1 MGTTLTT
8 GRALRLTTEGVGHR
22 PPTLAGHLRRHG
34 ALPLEAARGPAGSH
48 NLLAEIERSGLTGR
62 GGAGFPTAQKLRL
75 ARSASHPTLIVNAME
90 GEPAS
95 AKDRFLV
102 GTAPHLVLDGAD
114 LVATALGAARTVLC
128 VADNSPEM
136 AVSLDRALE
145 ERRGVRGQAPGAEI
159 LRLPGRYVSG
169 EESALASMVGGG
181 RGVPRF
187 RPDKSVPLSAGGHAV
202 IVHNVE
208 TLAHVALIA
217 RYGADW
223 FRQVG
228 APEAPGTCLVTISGG
243 VERPGVVEVATG
255 TPISEIVQL
264 ARPSAPAQA
273 VLVGGYGGTW
283 LSGEE
288 TGTPFAPVELR
299 RLGASMGAGVLV
311 VLPSGSCGIK
321 ETERIAWSM
330 ASESAGQCGPCLFG
344 LPAIADDLRAVADGT
359 AAPPVLER
367 LLARCGAVTGRGACR
382 HPDGVV
388 RLVRSALEVF
398 ATDITAHVQGRP
410 CPGRARPSV
419 VMAPSRAARGR

>member
-8 GRALRLTTEGVGHR
+8 GRALRLTTDGVGHR

-34 ALPLEAARGPAGSH
+34 PSPWRRLGGQRGAIICWP
-48 NLLAEIERSGLTGR
+48 RSKVRLDRPGR
-62 GGAGFPTAQKLRL
+62 GGVPHGPQNLRL
-75 ARSASHPTLIVNAME
+75 ARSAARPTLIVNAME

-136 AVSLDRALE
+136 AVSLARALE
-145 ERRGVRGQAPGAEI
+145 ERRASAAEAPGAEVR
-159 LRLPGRYVSG
+159 RLPGRYVSG

-187 RPDKSVPLSAGGHAV
+187 RPDKSVPLSVGGHAV

-223 FRQVG
+223 FREVG

-243 VERPGVVEVATG
+243 VECPGVVEVATG
-255 TPISEIVQL
+255 TPVSEIVGL

-288 TGTPFAPVELR
+288 PGTPFAPVELR

-321 ETERIAWSM
+321 ETERIARFM

-344 LPAIADDLRAVADGT
+344 LPAIADDLARRGRRDGGPSGPRP
-359 AAPPVLER
+359 AIGPL
-367 LLARCGAVTGRGACR
+367 RCGGG
-382 HPDGVV
+382 
-388 RLVRSALEVF
+388 
-398 ATDITAHVQGRP
+398 
-410 CPGRARPSV
+410 PGRLPS
-419 VMAPSRAARGR
+419 PRRRGPPRAQRSGSLFHGRHCRTSTVTRARGRAGPAS